1 MIKKAMTVLMSL
13 LTVSSLFIFSAPAAY
28 AAESAASSGDEQSAS
43 DYKAYI
49 SEYEADENEAT
60 AFHINAE
67 SNMAV
72 SGGASVYNTEDS
84 GNVIK
89 YNDEN
94 GFSDWEFV
102 CSKSGWYNLYLT
114 YMPLEGRG
122 NSIEISV
129 MLDGDYPY
137 DELKDLILP
146 RWFENATDG
155 SVSGTQVIPNQKEI
169 ADWYTVAVKDSVG
182 LINEPLM
189 IYLSESEHTLRII
202 DNEEPFLL
210 KAIELNRPEK
220 TGSYNEISSHY
231 GKSDATGFIKLE
243 GEDAVL
249 KTGASLVP
257 KSDNTSASLSPA
269 STSEELLNYIGST
282 NWQSP
287 GETLIWK
294 FNVAETGLYSFG
306 LRYRQN
312 YILNGISYRR
322 LEIDGKLPFKEA
334 GEIPFKYSPN
344 WQYDTFSNENDEA
357 YMFFLEKGEHT
368 ISLSVTMGPM
378 ADINYDLLNVTT
390 ELGTLYRKIVMITGE
405 NPDSERDYDLFL
417 QINGMDETL
426 EKAYKKLN
434 DIAKQ
439 ITDITGN
446 RSDSNISV
454 IKNMAAVIKRMRDK
468 PYFAADYKSDYY
480 NNYCSM
486 SSIVYEMR
494 KMALDIDEMNFYTAD
509 SKPSKTTAG
518 AFKQFIFGCSRFF
531 VSFIRDYSTFSDT
544 NTQNKTEL
552 TLWVNWGRDQAQ
564 VLNNLISESFIAKYG
579 IGVKVKVV
587 NASMIQAVLSD
598 NGPDLSLRL
607 ARSQPVNLAM
617 RNALCD
623 LSEFADYADVIKRF
637 MNGAEVPY
645 KYQNGVYALPDTQQ
659 FYMLFYRKDIFEEL
673 GIAVPKTWDEFLNAA
688 AVINRSNMYVGVPYV
703 SDSTQ
708 NTAGIGAV
716 SLFPTVLLQ
725 SGGTV
730 YSEDETKTMLSS
742 PVSIRS
748 FEFFTSLYT
757 DYKFP
762 VTYNFFNRFRSGEMP
777 MAIAPYVQYT
787 TLNVAAP
794 EISGKWG
801 IAAIPGVKNGDG
813 SVNNCETGGGTG
825 SVILKNSKHKSE
837 AWEFLKWWTS
847 AETQVKYSNNLE
859 SLLGAVERQATANTE
874 ALQRLSW
881 SRDDT
886 NTLIEQW
893 KQVIEIPEVP
903 GGYYAVRA
911 VDQAFWSVYNNG
923 KEAGDSL
930 TSWSEIVDAEIKRK
944 RTEYGLD

>member
-1 MIKKAMTVLMSL
+1 MIKKTIAVLISL
-13 LTVSSLFIFSAPAAY
+13 LTTSSLFIFSAPMAY
-28 AAESAASSGDEQSAS
+28 AAESTVSYDDIQSGSG
-43 DYKAYI
+43 YKDYI
-49 SEYEADENEAT
+49 SGYNADENAAED
-60 AFHINAE
+60 FNIYAE
-67 SNMAV
+67 SVSSV
-72 SGGASVYNTEDS
+72 SGGASLYKTDDGKNAV
-84 GNVIK
+84 K

-94 GFSDWEFV
+94 GFSDWNFV
-102 CSKSGWYNLYLT
+102 CVNSGWYNLYLT

-129 MLDGDYPY
+129 KLDGSYPY
-137 DELKDLILP
+137 DELNDITLP
-146 RWFENATDG
+146 RWFENAVDG
-155 SVSGTQVIPNQKEI
+155 SVSGTEVIPAQEEKN
-169 ADWYTVAVKDSVG
+169 DWYTVALNDSVG
-182 LINEPLM
+182 LINEPIML
-189 IYLSESEHTLRII
+189 YLSAGGHTIRII

-210 KAIELNRPEK
+210 NAIEFRRPEI
-220 TGSYNEISSHY
+220 TASYREVSSSY
-231 GKSDATGFIKLE
+231 KSGGATGFVKLE
-243 GEDAVL
+243 GEDAAL

-257 KSDNTSASLSPA
+257 KSDNTSASLSPS
-269 STSEELLNYIGST
+269 STSEELLNYIGSS

-294 FNVAETGLYSFG
+294 FSVTETGLYSLG

-312 YILNGISYRR
+312 YVLNGISYRR
-322 LEIDGKLPFKEA
+322 LEIDGKVPFKEA
-334 GEIPFKYSPN
+334 GEIPFRYSPN
-344 WQYDTFSNENDEA
+344 WQYGTFSDDNNEP

-368 ISLSVTMGPM
+368 LSLSVTMGPM
-378 ADINYDLLNVTT
+378 ANINFDLLNVTT

-405 NPDSERDYDLFL
+405 NPDSERDYDLFT
-417 QINGMDETL
+417 QISGMDETL
-426 EKAYKKLN
+426 KNSYEKLN
-434 DIAKQ
+434 DISKRISAV
-439 ITDITGN
+439 TGN

-454 IKNMAAVIKRMRDK
+454 IENMAAVIKRMRDK

-518 AFKQFIFGCSRFF
+518 TFKQFIFACGRFF
-531 VSFIRDYSTFSDT
+531 VSFMRDYNTFSDAESSRET
-544 NTQNKTEL
+544 GL

-564 VLNNLISESFIAKYG
+564 VLNNLISESFTSKTG
-579 IGVKVKVV
+579 VSVKVKVV

-617 RNALCD
+617 RDALYD
-623 LSEFADYADVIKRF
+623 LTEFDDYEDVIKRF

-673 GIAVPKTWDEFLNAA
+673 GIAVPKTWDDFLNSA
-688 AVINRSNMYVGVPYV
+688 AVINRNNMYVGVPYV

-716 SLFPTVLLQ
+716 SLFPTILLQ
-725 SGGTV
+725 NGGSV
-730 YSEDETKTMLSS
+730 YSEDATKTMLSS

-801 IAAIPGVKNGDG
+801 IYTIPGIKNSDG
-813 SVNNCETGGGTG
+813 FVNISETGGGTG
-825 SVILKNSKHKSE
+825 SVILKNSKHKKE
-837 AWEFLKWWTS
+837 AWDFLKWWTS

-886 NTLIEQW
+886 QMLIRQW
-893 KQVIEIPEVP
+893 QRVVEIPEVP

-923 KEAGDSL
+923 KVPGDSL

-944 RTEYGLD
+944 RVEYGIE